1 MIHPFSSSFFAN
13 PANNS
18 ALTTLG
24 TKPRV
29 SRVVFSVGVQAPLYD
44 SYITKDAEG
53 ANPSVTITNGI
64 LEFSCQQSH
73 PYIGI
78 GDKVQIIGDESIYVY
93 LNEKISLYKWKVTDR
108 YGNVP
113 ENITGLN
120 VYKIDKTFSS
130 LREAIAGDT
139 PGAYNNIETYDL
151 VTKRM
156 QLYITCYKMTEDLVD
171 ASITFSDNWII
182 DEECNIKISAPV
194 DIGTECNSIQRSQIR
209 GSSTDGFV
217 IYTEGSTLPV
227 IHIVPHIS
235 VSGLIIGDDDGPG
248 PGTRP
253 GYGFFYDAVYMGEDL
268 SIEIFDNVIV
278 NVDYAI
284 NLAQRPRESMIYNN
298 IIKRCNSGILVSGII
313 LS

>member
-1 MIHPFSSSFFAN
+1 VIHPFSSSFFSN

-24 TKPRV
+24 TKPRA
-29 SRVVFSVGVQAPLYD
+29 SRVVFSVGVQAPSPD
-44 SYITKDAEG
+44 SYITKNAIG
-53 ANPSVTITNGI
+53 ANPTVTITNGI

-78 GDKVQIIGDESIYVY
+78 GDKIQITGDETIYVY
-93 LNEKISLYKWKVTDR
+93 LNEKISLYKWKVTDK
-108 YGNVP
+108 YGNIP
-113 ENITGLN
+113 DNITGLN

-156 QLYITCYKMTEDLVD
+156 QIYITCYKMTEDLVD
-171 ASITFSDNWII
+171 ASITFSNNWII
-182 DEECNIKISAPV
+182 DEECNIKISAPF
-194 DIGTECNSIQRSQIR
+194 DIGTECNSIQRSKIR

-217 IYTEGSTLPV
+217 IYTSGASTPV
-227 IHIVPHIS
+227 IHIVPHVSI
-235 VSGLIIGDDDGPG
+235 SGLIIGNDGGPG
-248 PGTRP
+248 PGARP
-253 GYGFFYDAVYMGEDL
+253 GYGIFYDSVYDEDDIAL
-268 SIEIFDNVIV
+268 EIFDNVFV

-284 NLAQRPRESMIYNN
+284 NFGKRPHSSNIFNN
-298 IIKRCNSGILVSGII
+298 IIKRCNSGILISGII
-313 LS
+313 IS